1 MKIKDSF
8 SRKLFIFVNTLIM
21 IGLIIITLYPMLY
34 VLFASFS
41 SPSALMAHEGLLLYP
56 LKFTTIAYSAVA
68 ENPFIFSGYAITI
81 WVVVVSVAIQLVL
94 TLFGAYFFTRKNV
107 MHKKMLMLIIMF
119 TVYVGGGLIPTYLM
133 YKGMGLENS
142 LWVLVL
148 PGMVNT
154 THLIILRTAIYGVP
168 DSLEEAA
175 TIDGAG
181 HYTILFK
188 IITPLVVPTL
198 AVIAMYSIVGH
209 WNAWFNASIFIR
221 DRAKFPLQLI
231 LREILIQND
240 TSSMDNALTSGVDMG
255 EKAMLNTTIQYATI
269 MVATLPVLCI
279 YPFLQKY
286 FVKGTTIGAVKE

>member
-8 SRKLFIFVNTLIM
+8 SRKLFIFINTLIM

-41 SPSALMAHEGLLLYP
+41 SPSALMAHEGVLLYP

-68 ENPFIFSGYAITI
+68 KNPYILSGYAVTV
-81 WVVVVSVAIQLVL
+81 WVVVTSVVIQLVL

-119 TVYVGGGLIPTYLM
+119 TVYVGGGLIPTYIM

-142 LWVLVL
+142 LWVLIL

-154 THLIILRTAIYGVP
+154 THLIIMRTAIYGVP

-181 HYTILFK
+181 HFTILFK
-188 IITPLVVPTL
+188 VITPLVVPTL

-209 WNAWFNASIFIR
+209 WNAWFNASIYIR

-240 TSSMDNALTSGVDMG
+240 TSSMDNSVISGVDMG